1 MVIQMSKKKVSKKK
15 SSIKKPKPCNK
26 KCEQICTREKVCGE
40 PNKVVPYKTP
50 VNIPPVP
57 DKPLTYVDGEV
68 YPRLVFKQS
77 LWTRFLRFL
86 GLVP

>member
-1 MVIQMSKKKVSKKK
+1 MSKKKKVTKKK
-15 SSIKKPKPCNK
+15 KQAVKQTKSCNK
-26 KCEQICTREKVCGE
+26 KCEAVCTREKVCGE

-57 DKPLTYVDGEV
+57 DKPLTYINGEL

-77 LWTRFLRFL
+77 LWTRFLRFF

>member
-1 MVIQMSKKKVSKKK
+1 MTKKKKVTNKKKK
-15 SSIKKPKPCNK
+15 SNIKKNKACNK
-26 KCEQICTREKVCGE
+26 KREAVCSREKVCGE

-57 DKPLTYVDGEV
+57 DKPLTYVNGEL
-68 YPRLVFKQS
+68 YPRLVFKES

-86 GLVP
+86 GLAP